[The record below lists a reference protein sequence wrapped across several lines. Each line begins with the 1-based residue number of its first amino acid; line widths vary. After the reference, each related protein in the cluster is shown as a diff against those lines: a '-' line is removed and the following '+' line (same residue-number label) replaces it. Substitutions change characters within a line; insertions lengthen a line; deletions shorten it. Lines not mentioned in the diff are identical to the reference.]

1 MRGPFLFLPRCPAH
15 VVYSLLEVT
24 EDNLSSLIDLPV
36 KPKFKVYGS
45 CIYRSAITN
54 KQYIFVNSKTSDY
67 LQYELLPSLQITLVR
82 EFKGGNGGQVEGCV
96 GDDQNGFVFIGE
108 EPYGLWRYLAEP
120 DAGNDHILV
129 DSIEGHLTPDVE
141 GVTLINGKTKDE
153 GLLIVS
159 CQGVSAYNIYK
170 RGGNHDFVGTFTI
183 GVGKVDKV
191 TNTDGVAG
199 VGTNLGLKGFTK
211 GVLVVHDDVNSAP
224 DGSREEGASFKIV
237 GLEDILNTFGVVG
250 DVNPDWDPRA

>member
-1 MRGPFLFLPRCPAH
+1 M
-15 VVYSLLEVT
+15 EVS
-24 EDNLSSLIDLPV
+24 ESNLTSLIDLPV

-45 CIYRSAITN
+45 CIYRSAPTH

-67 LQYELLPSLQITLVR
+67 LQYELLPSLEITLVR
-82 EFKGGNGGQVEGCV
+82 EFKGGSGGQVEGCV

-108 EPYGLWRYLAEP
+108 EPYGLWRYFAEP
-120 DAGNDHILV
+120 DAGNAHRLV
-129 DSIEGHLTPDVE
+129 DYIKGHLTADVE
-141 GVTLINGKTKDE
+141 GVTLINGKTKE
-153 GLLIVS
+153 QGLIVVS

-183 GVGKVDKV
+183 GAGKVDKV

-211 GVLVVHDDVNSAP
+211 GALVVHDDVNSAP
-224 DGSREEGASFKIV
+224 DGSREAGASFKLI
-237 GLEDILNTFGVVG
+237 GLEEILSTFGIFDEV
-250 DVNPDWDPRA
+250 DPDWDPRA